1 MATLILR
8 NTKGSALTFDE
19 LDSNFLALDSD
30 ITSINNTIA
39 GGVGLGADSVNS
51 LIDNRI
57 DSDTFVRIT
66 TDQTIAGVKTFSDSA
81 VFSSP
86 VTVQGVTYPDSA
98 GRAGQLLTTHGDG
111 STSFDSVQ
119 AGAINDV
126 FWENSQ
132 LLTAD
137 HTIAAGRSAL
147 SAGPITIA
155 SGVTAT
161 IDSDSRWV
169 IL

>member
-1 MATLILR
+1 MATLTLR
-8 NTKGSALTFDE
+8 NVKGSALTHTE

-30 ITSINNTIA
+30 LTNFNTI
-39 GGVGLGADSVNS
+39 S
-51 LIDNRI
+51 
-57 DSDTFVRIT
+57 
-66 TDQTIAGVKTFSDSA
+66 
-81 VFSSP
+81 
-86 VTVQGVTYPDSA
+86 GVTYPDSA

-132 LLTAD
+132 TLTAN
-137 HTIAAGRSAL
+137 HTILAGRSAL

-161 IDSDSRWV
+161 LDSDSRWV